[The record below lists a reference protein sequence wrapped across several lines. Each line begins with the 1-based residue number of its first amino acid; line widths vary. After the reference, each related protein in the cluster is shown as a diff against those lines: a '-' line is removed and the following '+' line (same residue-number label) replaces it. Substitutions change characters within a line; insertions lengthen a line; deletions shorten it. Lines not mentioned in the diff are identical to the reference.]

1 MKSKRFGNLAP
12 VLLVG
17 LLVVAF
23 AAAGCGGSSDDTASP
38 AASGSAAGGGADQ
51 AHAQEQLAG
60 LDALP
65 TFAPAGPAF
74 DAKQVMTG
82 KSILSI
88 PGTGSDPFYVQMNK
102 GMKFA
107 ADAVGYPFSVW
118 NNQGQLTQYQ
128 QGFANGITKKVSL
141 IDLLAGP
148 DPNALKPQID
158 EAQDAGILVVA
169 SHLSG
174 IEQEVPNVD
183 YNLPIDYK
191 LAGQLLAD
199 WVITKDTTAHVLV
212 VVSDEIVSTASMRD
226 GISSEFDTYGG
237 PDIQYTFV
245 NVPIPEWGTK
255 IKPAV
260 QSAIVADPAL
270 TYVICIYDSMSQFVT
285 PAIDATNAADQV
297 KVIGFNGTP
306 FVLDLVRAGKV
317 EMDLGE
323 SLNWAGMAIADAEMR
338 LIGDMGLVE
347 SMNIPFR
354 LFTTD
359 NAAEAGVP
367 AEFSKGYGDF
377 RSEYATLWGL

>member
-1 MKSKRFGNLAP
+1 M
-12 VLLVG
+12 
-17 LLVVAF
+17 
-23 AAAGCGGSSDDTASP
+23 
-38 AASGSAAGGGADQ
+38 
-51 AHAQEQLAG
+51 
-60 LDALP
+60 P
-65 TFAPAGPAF
+65 TFEPAGPPF
-74 DAKQVMTG
+74 DAKAVMAG

-107 ADAVGYPFSVW
+107 ADAVGYPFTVW

-148 DPNALKPQID
+148 DPNALKPQIT
-158 EAQDAGILVVA
+158 EAQDAGILVVS

-174 IEQEVPNVD
+174 LEQEVPNVD
-183 YNLPIDYK
+183 YNLPIDYNK
-191 LAGQLLAD
+191 AGRLLAD
-199 WVITKDTTAHVLV
+199 WVITKDTKAHVLV
-212 VVSDEIVSTASMRD
+212 VVSDEIVSTGVHEGRHQLGVRHLRRSGHPVQLRQRPDPRVGHEDQAGRPV
-226 GISSEFDTYGG
+226 GHRGG
-237 PDIQYTFV
+237 PRAHLHHLHLRQHV
-245 NVPIPEWGTK
+245 
-255 IKPAV
+255 AV
-260 QSAIVADPAL
+260 RHAGHRRHEL
-270 TYVICIYDSMSQFVT
+270 GR
-285 PAIDATNAADQV
+285 QV

-306 FVLDLVRAGKV
+306 FVLDLVREGKV
-317 EMDLGE
+317 EMDIGE

-354 LFTTD
+354 LFTKD

-377 RSEYATLWGL
+377 RSEYAKLWGL

>member
-1 MKSKRFGNLAP
+1 
-12 VLLVG
+12 
-17 LLVVAF
+17 
-23 AAAGCGGSSDDTASP
+23 
-38 AASGSAAGGGADQ
+38 
-51 AHAQEQLAG
+51 
-60 LDALP
+60 
-65 TFAPAGPAF
+65 
-74 DAKQVMTG
+74 
-82 KSILSI
+82 
-88 PGTGSDPFYVQMNK
+88 VQMNK

-158 EAQDAGILVVA
+158 EAKAAGILVVS

-183 YNLPIDYK
+183 YNLPIDYNK
-191 LAGQLLAD
+191 AGRLLAD
-199 WVITKDTTAHVLV
+199 WVITKDTKAHVLV

-260 QSAIVADPAL
+260 QSAILADPAL
-270 TYVICIYDSMSQFVT
+270 TYVVCIYDSMSQFVT

-306 FVLDLVRAGKV
+306 FVLDLVREGKV

-354 LFTTD
+354 LFTAE

-377 RSEYATLWGL
+377 RSEYSTLWGL